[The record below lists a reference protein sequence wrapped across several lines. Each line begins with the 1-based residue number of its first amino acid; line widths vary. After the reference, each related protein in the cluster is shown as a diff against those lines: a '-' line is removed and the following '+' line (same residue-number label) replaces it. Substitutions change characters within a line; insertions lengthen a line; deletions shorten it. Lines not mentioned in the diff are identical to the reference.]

1 MIKVTHIVSGL
12 AADGAERML
21 DNIASSLDPDRFRS
35 EVISLTDLGDLGP
48 GMRARGIPVSA
59 LQMGRGWPNPLLL
72 FRLAAWLRASQ
83 PQIVQTW
90 MYHAD
95 LAGGLAARLSGKPKV
110 IWGIHHSSL
119 KSGENRRRTIW
130 TARACARLSKFLP
143 ARIVCCSPAARR
155 VHTDIGYAQDK
166 TEVISNGVDIEAFRP
181 DQDARETVRRELDI
195 PTGALVVGMA
205 ARFHIQKDH
214 RNFVQAAAR
223 VYQKLPTAYFVLCG
237 AEMNWDN
244 SILTRWII
252 DAGIKSRTRLLGIR
266 RDMNRVFASMDVV
279 TSSSL
284 SEALPMSIAEAMA
297 SAVPCAVTD
306 VGDCALL
313 VDATGIVVPPLD
325 SEVLARAWEQ
335 LLTMDRDARRNLGA
349 AARRRVESHFSLSS
363 VLQRYQELYVRV
375 AGDRSARVRGQKP
388 DESHPRAR

>member
-12 AADGAERML
+12 SADGAERML
-21 DNIASSLDPDRFRS
+21 DNVASSLDPDRFRS
-35 EVISLTDLGDLGP
+35 EVITLTDFGDLGL
-48 GMRARGIPVSA
+48 GMRERGIPVRA
-59 LQMGRGWPNPLLL
+59 LEMGRGRPNPLAL
-72 FRLAAWLRASQ
+72 FRLAAWLRASE

-95 LAGGLAARLSGKPKV
+95 LAGGLAARLAGKPKV

-119 KSGENRRRTIW
+119 KSGENRRGTIW
-130 TARACARLSKFLP
+130 TARACARLSKLLP

-155 VHTDIGYAQDK
+155 VHTGIGYAQHK
-166 TEVISNGVDIEAFRP
+166 TEVIPNGVDIDAFRP
-181 DQDARETVRRELDI
+181 DHDAREAVRRKLDI
-195 PTGALVVGMA
+195 PTGALVLGMA

-223 VYQKLPTAYFVLCG
+223 VARKIPSAYFVLCG

-244 SILTRWII
+244 TILRRWII
-252 DAGIKSRTRLLGIR
+252 DAGIQSRMRLLGIR
-266 RDMNRVFASMDVV
+266 RDMNRVFTGLDIA

-313 VDATGIVVPPLD
+313 VGDTGLVVPPLD
-325 SEVLARAWEQ
+325 SGALACAWEQ
-335 LLTMDRDARRNLGA
+335 LLMMDHDARRNLGA
-349 AARRRVESHFSLSS
+349 AARRRVESHFSLNIA
-363 VLQRYQELYVRV
+363 LQRYQELYVRV
-375 AGDRSARVRGQKP
+375 AGDRSA
-388 DESHPRAR
+388 A